1 MINSPTKLSLEYT
14 YVNVHIFVYNGAVW
28 IEIIPAFMVAFF
40 IFYYTNGM

>member
-28 IEIIPAFMVAFF
+28 IKIIPAFMVAFF
-40 IFYYTNGM
+40 YFLFY